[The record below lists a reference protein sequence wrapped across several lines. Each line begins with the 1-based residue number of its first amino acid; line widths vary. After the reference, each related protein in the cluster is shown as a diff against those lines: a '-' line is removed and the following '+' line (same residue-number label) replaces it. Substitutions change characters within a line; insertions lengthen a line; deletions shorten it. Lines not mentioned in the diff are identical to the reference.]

1 MSWHH
6 LVASAMFAAASVLTG
21 ATDPSGGAPAA
32 DTTDAQIPT
41 TLTLTI
47 SQDPLAADQDATGR
61 RSAVLTCDPD
71 GGNHPDPATACS
83 DLKLV
88 GDRFEGIANQE
99 ICTMIYQPH
108 TVTAT
113 GTVEGKPVAIERTYS
128 NKCVLAA
135 ETGEIF
141 AF

>member
-6 LVASAMFAAASVLTG
+6 LVTSAMFAASVLTG
-21 ATDPSGGAPAA
+21 ATDLSGGEPAA
-32 DTTDAQIPT
+32 VATEAQTPT

-47 SQDPLAADQDATGR
+47 SQDPLLADQDTDGH

-71 GGNHPDPATACS
+71 GGDHPDPARACS

-113 GTVEGKPVAIERTYS
+113 GTVEGRPVAIERTYS